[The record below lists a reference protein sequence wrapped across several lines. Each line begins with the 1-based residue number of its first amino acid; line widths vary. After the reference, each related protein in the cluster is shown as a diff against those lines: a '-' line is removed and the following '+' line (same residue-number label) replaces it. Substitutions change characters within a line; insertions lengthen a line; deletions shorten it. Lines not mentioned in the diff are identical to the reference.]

1 MQSRRPTDRS
11 RNLQSRFCQCPQVGK
26 ERGALRKALGA
37 VDSKAVSWYRDGLV
51 TGESVPA
58 LRARLLQDPEA
69 PRGRSGTVRGGGGG
83 GFNPKDWEFQ
93 WRVPSRGD

>member
-1 MQSRRPTDRS
+1 MMGALR
-11 RNLQSRFCQCPQVGK
+11 QVEK
-26 ERGALRKALGA
+26 ERGALRKALDA